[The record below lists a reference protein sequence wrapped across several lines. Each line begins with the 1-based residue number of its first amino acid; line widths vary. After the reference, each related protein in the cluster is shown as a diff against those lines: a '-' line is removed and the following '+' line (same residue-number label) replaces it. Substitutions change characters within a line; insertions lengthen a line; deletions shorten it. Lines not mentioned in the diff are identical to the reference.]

1 MKYDLIYYTVEDFND
16 GFDDAYAMKGNFYL
30 EDNWELE
37 MAAQDCA
44 QNFWTNHDG
53 WECSWPLNFTLYSPD
68 GKTLGTFE
76 IEQEYDPVFS
86 AYPIKESE

>member
-1 MKYDLIYYTVEDFND
+1 MKYELLYYTVEDFND
-16 GFDDAYAMKGNFYL
+16 GIEDAFAMKGDFYL
-30 EDNWELE
+30 EDKWELE

-53 WECSWPLNFTLYSPD
+53 WECSWPLNFTIYTPD
-68 GKTLGTFE
+68 GKILGTFE

-86 AYPIKESE
+86 ARSIEESE